1 MFTLPRDLLL
11 TILREP
17 KGDLHTAAPG
27 SEANEKW
34 LDLCRAT
41 AAYIDAASADKR
53 IGEDEAVNAMASMV
67 LSMSPS
73 MV

>member
-1 MFTLPRDLLL
+1 MFTLPREILL

-17 KGDLHTAAPG
+17 KGDLHKDAPG
-27 SEANEKW
+27 SPANDAW

-41 AAYIDAASADKR
+41 AAYIDAATADPR
-53 IGEDEAVNAMASMV
+53 IGEDLAVASMASMV